1 MSTIPEVSG
10 RLREMKLKARPATTA
25 AALAMGLL
33 FTAEVK
39 ADELSRFTHG
49 PLSWGE
55 STNSPPGSPPAL
67 VSGALRGSVRPEPPV
82 SSGTRCVVV
91 VGGTVVYARIQELGG
106 WAGRGHRSHLPP
118 RPYLKPAA
126 ERLIA
131 NGSITKA
138 AVRGWLAV
146 MGL

>member
-49 PLSWGE
+49 PLSW
-55 STNSPPGSPPAL
+55 
-67 VSGALRGSVRPEPPV
+67 
-82 SSGTRCVVV
+82 
-91 VGGTVVYARIQELGG
+91 ELGG